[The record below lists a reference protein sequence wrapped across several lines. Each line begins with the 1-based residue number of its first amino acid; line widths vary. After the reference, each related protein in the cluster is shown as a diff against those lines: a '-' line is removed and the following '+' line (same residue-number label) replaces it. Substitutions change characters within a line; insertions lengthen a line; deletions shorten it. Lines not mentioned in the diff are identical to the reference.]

1 LDKTVNSKLWLKLD
15 NAAKIYPAVH
25 GIDMSAVFRIT
36 AELKETIKAK
46 ELIEAVREIEDLF
59 PFFKVGLKKGFF
71 WNYLEHQDYPIE
83 LESDNGLICRYF
95 PKDKNLFRILAQGR
109 SISVEFSHIIT
120 DATGGVIFLKTLLL
134 KYFEICKIFKAE
146 IKTSET
152 EKDDL
157 REKMEDAYNK
167 YFRKLKV
174 KRIKVPKAFHV
185 PFRLKA
191 KPRFEALILNIPVDK
206 VYAKSKDYGVSITV
220 YLISLYVMSLQN
232 IFHNLPTAAK
242 RRAKKTIRIEVP
254 MNLRRMFPTKTM
266 RNFSLYVLPEI
277 DLRLG
282 YYKFEEIL
290 KIVYHQMQL
299 ETDKKLINKMISR
312 NVSGEKKALVRGMP
326 LLLKSIFLSR
336 LYINATKHYSGVV
349 TNYGKIDFPEV
360 ISNCIDRFIFTPP
373 PPNKVLRINCGVIG
387 YQNNLT
393 LSFGNITVSKDL
405 EGQFVRL
412 LMKDGISVKI
422 IKKING

>member
-1 LDKTVNSKLWLKLD
+1 
-15 NAAKIYPAVH
+15 
-25 GIDMSAVFRIT
+25 
-36 AELKETIKAK
+36 
-46 ELIEAVREIEDLF
+46 
-59 PFFKVGLKKGFF
+59 
-71 WNYLEHQDYPIE
+71 
-83 LESDNGLICRYF
+83 
-95 PKDKNLFRILAQGR
+95 
-109 SISVEFSHIIT
+109 
-120 DATGGVIFLKTLLL
+120 
-134 KYFEICKIFKAE
+134 
-146 IKTSET
+146 
-152 EKDDL
+152 
-157 REKMEDAYNK
+157 
-167 YFRKLKV
+167 
-174 KRIKVPKAFHV
+174 
-185 PFRLKA
+185 
-191 KPRFEALILNIPVDK
+191 
-206 VYAKSKDYGVSITV
+206 
-220 YLISLYVMSLQN
+220 
-232 IFHNLPTAAK
+232 
-242 RRAKKTIRIEVP
+242 
-254 MNLRRMFPTKTM
+254 MFPTKTM